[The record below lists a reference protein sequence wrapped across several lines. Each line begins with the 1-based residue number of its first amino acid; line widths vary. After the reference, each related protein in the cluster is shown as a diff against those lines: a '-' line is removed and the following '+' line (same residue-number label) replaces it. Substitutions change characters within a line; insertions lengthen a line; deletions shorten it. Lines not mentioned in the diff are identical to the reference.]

1 MAPKKNNTELAAP
14 SAPPPSPLVAAILK
28 RVVEKMDSTALF
40 DDLVERAAAR
50 LAETIKVDDILE
62 HVLGDVGTLGPTLVG
77 QLAEHLSQSDFK

>member
-1 MAPKKNNTELAAP
+1 
-14 SAPPPSPLVAAILK
+14 
-28 RVVEKMDSTALF
+28 MDSTALF

-62 HVLGDVGTLGPTLVG
+62 HVLGDVGALGPTLVG